1 MHVATDM
8 VPNTPRRG
16 MRGWAVRS
24 LCITQIKSYHPNEPL
39 RRKVPEMNTFPQF
52 HFCRVLKKCTDWGAG
67 TWGTPFSYSGG
78 PVLKTSIVNF
88 VRPTQLY
95 PQICATFRYSMAGC

>member
-52 HFCRVLKKCTDWGAG
+52 HAESLRNLQIGGSTSSDPLSSTRRSVRL
-67 TWGTPFSYSGG
+67 SGIAWQAA
-78 PVLKTSIVNF
+78 KDFIATSIF
-88 VRPTQLY
+88 LLR
-95 PQICATFRYSMAGC
+95 

>member
-1 MHVATDM
+1 MATDM
-8 VPNTPRRG
+8 VPNTPWRG

-52 HFCRVLKKCTDWGAG
+52 HFCRVLGNVQIGGRAPGGSPLPTAAG
-67 TWGTPFSYSGG
+67 
-78 PVLKTSIVNF
+78 
-88 VRPTQLY
+88 Q
-95 PQICATFRYSMAGC
+95 C

>member
-1 MHVATDM
+1 MATDM

-39 RRKVPEMNTFPQF
+39 RRKVPEMNTFPFLQSPF
-52 HFCRVLKKCTDWGAG
+52 LKEM
-67 TWGTPFSYSGG
+67 YRLRGG
-78 PVLKTSIVNF
+78 HLGMCLIKVALKIDKL
-88 VRPTQLY
+88 P
-95 PQICATFRYSMAGC
+95 

>member
-1 MHVATDM
+1 MATDM

-39 RRKVPEMNTFPQF
+39 RRKVPEMNTFPQLGGGHLGDPLF
-52 HFCRVLKKCTDWGAG
+52 LQRRARVKDKYC
-67 TWGTPFSYSGG
+67 
-78 PVLKTSIVNF
+78 
-88 VRPTQLY
+88 QLRQTHTAL
-95 PQICATFRYSMAGC
+95 PADRSK